1 MSATSPG
8 TTDAWGVTDGYEDT
22 LRAWHPTPPATR
34 AAIHA
39 AMRVD
44 PAAPAPG
51 SSASTRPVLV
61 LRPGEAP
68 ALNYPA
74 ELTLEDGARLVLET
88 GLPRDLPLGYHALRD
103 ADRTSVPVIVTPGR
117 CHHPAESL
125 VWGWAVQLYAA
136 RSSSSWGIGDL
147 ADLGRLA
154 RWAAGL
160 GAGFLLLNPLAAPRP
175 SLPQQASPYF
185 ASSRRYRNPLYLR
198 IEDVPGAADAA
209 DLERLAGEGRALNAE
224 RRIDRDRVH
233 RLKLAALE
241 AIWARGAG
249 GGALDRYVAAE
260 GQALEEFATFQT
272 LAEHHGGAGWQA
284 WDAEFRRPDAPAV
297 RRFAEARRDRVR
309 FHQWVQWL
317 MDQQLERAAALCPV
331 MQDLPIGFDPDG
343 ADAWAWQDM
352 IATSVA
358 VGAPPDRY
366 VRRGQDWGLPPFIPH
381 RLQAAGY
388 GPFIQTVRAALR
400 HAGGLR
406 IDHVMGLFRLFW
418 IPSGLAPAEGAYVR
432 YPADDLLAIVALES
446 HRAQALVVGEDLGT
460 VEAGVRERLAAH
472 DVLSSRVMWFEEAPP
487 ARFPRQAMAAVTTH
501 DLPTIAGLW
510 TGLDVEAQ
518 RQVGLQPNEA
528 AAEVIRTRLETMTGL
543 SRSAPVV
550 DVIERTH
557 ARLAEAPSLLV
568 TATLDDALAVEE
580 RPNMPSTIDEWPN
593 WSLGLPGGLE
603 ALERAP
609 LAQAIAG
616 ALRAGRQASQPA
628 ANAEEDRPR
637 SSRSQS

>member
-1 MSATSPG
+1 MTAASPG
-8 TTDAWGVTDGYEDT
+8 STDAWGVTDGYEDT
-22 LRAWHPTPPATR
+22 VHAWHPTPPATR

-39 AMRVD
+39 AMKID
-44 PAAPAPG
+44 PTAPPSGTSRRSVLVVRPG
-51 SSASTRPVLV
+51 DTPVLSV
-61 LRPGEAP
+61 
-68 ALNYPA
+68 PA

-88 GLPRDLPLGYHALRD
+88 GPLPDLPLGYHTLRHAD
-103 ADRTSVPVIVTPGR
+103 ATSVSVIVTPGR
-117 CHHPAESL
+117 CHPPQSAM
-125 VWGWAVQLYAA
+125 WGWAAQLYAA
-136 RSSSSWGIGDL
+136 RSASSWGIGDL
-147 ADLGRLA
+147 ADLERLG

-160 GAGFLLLNPLAAPRP
+160 GAGVVLLNPLAAPRP
-175 SLPQQASPYF
+175 ALPQQASPYF
-185 ASSRRYRNPLYLR
+185 ASSRRYRNFLYLC
-198 IEDVPGAADAA
+198 IEDIPGAADAI
-209 DLERLAGEGRALNAE
+209 DLERLAGAGRALNAE

-241 AIWARGAG
+241 AIWARGVGEG
-249 GGALDRYVAAE
+249 GLDRYVASE
-260 GQALEEFATFQT
+260 GRALEEFATFQT
-272 LAEHHGGAGWQA
+272 LAEHHGGAGWPA
-284 WDAEFRRPDAPAV
+284 WAAEFRRPDAPAV

-317 MDQQLERAAALCPV
+317 IDQQLARAAALCPV

-343 ADAWAWQDM
+343 ADAWAWQDL

-366 VRRGQDWGLPPFIPH
+366 VHRGQDWGLPPFIPH

-388 GPFIQTVRAALR
+388 APFIQTVRAALR
-400 HAGGLR
+400 HARGLR

-418 IPSGLAPAEGAYVR
+418 IPSGLPPAEGAYVR

-446 HRAQALVVGEDLGT
+446 HRARAMVVGEDLGT

-472 DVLSSRVMWFEEAPP
+472 DVLSSRVMWFEDALP

-510 TGLDVEAQ
+510 TGMDVQAQ
-518 RQVGLQPNEA
+518 RRIGLQPNEA
-528 AAEVIRTRLETMTGL
+528 AAEAIRARLERMTGL
-543 SRSAPVV
+543 TRSAPVP

-568 TATLDDALAVEE
+568 TATLEDALAVEE
-580 RPNMPSTIDEWPN
+580 RPNMPSTRDEWPN
-593 WSLGLPGGLE
+593 WSLALPGGLE

-616 ALRAGRQASQPA
+616 ALRARQVSPPA
-628 ANAEEDRPR
+628 ANATEGLPR
-637 SSRSQS
+637 SS